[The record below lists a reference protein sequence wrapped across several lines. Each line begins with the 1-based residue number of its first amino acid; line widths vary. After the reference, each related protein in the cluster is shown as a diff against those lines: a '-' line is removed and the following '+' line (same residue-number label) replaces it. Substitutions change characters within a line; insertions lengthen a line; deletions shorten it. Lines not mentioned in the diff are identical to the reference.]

1 LKLETTNLTTDNMAY
16 EINNTF
22 GTKIV
27 SLADG
32 TLDTTTTDLALFGK
46 GYAGFGEKLNENFIK
61 ILENFNN
68 TSAPSNKIQGQLWF
82 DQTNKQ
88 LNVYTGTKFKPVGS
102 PTNSTSQ
109 PSNAVTGDLWFDTA
123 NTQLYIYTGSAFVL
137 IGPATIAG
145 SGVTSMITETVQNDA
160 GVNKTI
166 LKGVQNDTVVFVV
179 SSEAF
184 TPSSTETAGAALIAA
199 GFATVSQ
206 GIQMSSTVSS
216 AKFRGTATN
225 SDSLGGVVAANY
237 LRSNANDTTSG
248 TLGIL
253 NDSGLTLGAGSDVT
267 MTFSSDNLTIAQTTE
282 DKDIIF
288 TVNDGGNT
296 TTLMTLDGDTG
307 RLELP
312 SVGDIRVKGNLT
324 VDGTQTI
331 FNTSTLS
338 VEDNIIEVNRN
349 ISSNAGMPNFS
360 GLKINRGGTST
371 ATEQDL
377 YWVWDETFADDGTT
391 IHGNAGGAFTAFKSG
406 GGDDEMSAPTLVDI
420 RANIVHATST
430 SAQYADL
437 AERYAADMQLD
448 VGEVVMLGGSE
459 EVTRCDTDLCNGA
472 FGVVSESPAF
482 LMNAQAGNNDSHP
495 MIALKGRV
503 FVKVNGEGKAG
514 DRIVS
519 AGNGEARVG
528 KIEEINHFNV
538 LGRLIKDKYSKDTQL
553 TECVIGVK

>member
-1 LKLETTNLTTDNMAY
+1 MAY

-437 AERYAADMQLD
+437 AERYAADMQLE

-519 AGNGEARVG
+519 AGNGLARVG